1 MDVPKTLDEIRAV
14 KGVFPADEIEPGDS
28 VLDLMCAGF
37 YGANAA
43 IHVIDRKPSRYVG
56 VDIDGAKLDA
66 MRAIY
71 PADVCEFENQL
82 AEDAGACF
90 LIAAKRFDV
99 VICDPWTQGIAS
111 WMTRLRVLKM
121 ITRKRLILGTCDSW
135 LKAHGM
141 ESTPMDMTAWA
152 CRETVRSPIGGV
164 QPIACAR
171 VIRRSDHLGGTFWTV
186 WR

>member
-56 VDIDGAKLDA
+56 VDIDDFKLRA
-66 MRAIY
+66 MRDVY
-71 PADVCEFENQL
+71 PEDVCRYREQL
-82 AEDAGACF
+82 ADDYVEWC
-90 LIAAKRFDV
+90 IANRVLFDV
-99 VICDPWTQGIAS
+99 VICDPWTQSIPE
-111 WMTRLRVLKM
+111 WMHRLRALK
-121 ITRKRLILGTCDSW
+121 TLAKKCVILGTCHSW
-135 LKAHGM
+135 LFDRGIQP
-141 ESTPMDMTAWA
+141 TPEDL
-152 CRETVRSPIGGV
+152 TVWSNGTFATRPT
-164 QPIACAR
+164 CTR

>member
-1 MDVPKTLDEIRAV
+1 MDVPKTLDDIRAV
-14 KGVFPADEIEPGDS
+14 KGVFPADEIETGDS

-99 VICDPWTQGIAS
+99 VICDPWTQGIPE
-111 WMTRLRVLKM
+111 WMPRLRALKT
-121 ITRKRLILGTCDSW
+121 IARKCVILGTCHSW
-135 LKAHGM
+135 LFDRGIQP
-141 ESTPMDMTAWA
+141 TPEDL
-152 CRETVRSPIGGV
+152 TVWSNGTFATRPI
-164 QPIACAR
+164 CTR